1 MDRYKAILKEY
12 WGYDDF
18 RPLQGD
24 IIRSV
29 GEGHDTVGLMPTGG
43 GKSLTFQVPAMLAE
57 GICLVITPLVALMKD
72 QVQNLRQ
79 RGIKAAAIFS
89 GMSRDEIIIT
99 MENCQFGNF
108 KFLYIS
114 PERLSTE
121 LFQKR
126 IKLLKISMI
135 AVDEA
140 HCISQWGYDFRPSYL
155 KISEVRNMLP
165 EVPVLALTATATP
178 EVVKDIQ
185 EELQFEEGRVFQK
198 SFERDNLAYLVI
210 NSENKAGY
218 LLRILNQYPGTSVV
232 YVRNR
237 NKTKEI
243 ADWLNKKDISA
254 DYFHA
259 GLSNAE
265 KDRKQKAW
273 TEDEIR
279 VMVSTN
285 AFGMG
290 IDKPDVRTVIHVD
303 VPDSPE
309 AYFQEAGRGGR
320 DGEKSRAF
328 LIYSKNDITKI
339 KRRIGDT
346 FPPKEFVVRVYEAL
360 GNYFQIAVGSGLD
373 RMFDFN
379 INDFCSKFKMPV
391 VRTFNALKILERG
404 GYLVATEESENSSRL
419 YFLIDRNE
427 LYRFEMLDE
436 DQEALLHVILRSY
449 SGLFSQFVYI
459 NEDVLAKRL
468 NSTREKI
475 YQCLVQLDRSGMV
488 KYIPRK
494 RTPMIIYTIERLEEK
509 YVELNKEV
517 YDERKE
523 RFESRINAMVEYV
536 TTDQQCRSKLLLSY
550 FGQKNAGNCGQ
561 CDVCLNK
568 EYKKEL
574 SDESLLQQIRQL
586 VSDQNLMLEEL
597 LIHLPIEGERA
608 EQLVRWAIDNE
619 KLTVNEHGFLKWK
632 PD

>member
-1 MDRYKAILKEY
+1 MDKYKAILKEY

-24 IIRSV
+24 IIKSV
-29 GEGHDTVGLMPTGG
+29 GSGHDTLGLMPTGG
-43 GKSLTFQVPAMLAE
+43 GKSLTFQVPAMNME
-57 GICLVITPLVALMKD
+57 GVCLVITPLIALMKD
-72 QVQNLRQ
+72 QVENLRR

-99 MENCQFGNF
+99 MENCQFGDF

-126 IKLLKISMI
+126 IKLLKISLI

-155 KISEVRNMLP
+155 KISEVRQMLP

-178 EVVKDIQ
+178 DVVKDIQ
-185 EELQFEEGRVFQK
+185 EKLQFDEGRVFKK

-218 LLRILNQYPGTSVV
+218 LLRILNQYSGTSVV

-243 ADWLNKKDISA
+243 SDWLNDKGISA
-254 DYFHA
+254 DFFHA
-259 GLSNAE
+259 GLSNVK
-265 KDRKQKAW
+265 KDAKQKAW
-273 TEDEIR
+273 TNDEIR
-279 VMVSTN
+279 VIVSTN

-290 IDKPDVRTVIHVD
+290 IDKPDVRTVVHVD

-320 DGEKSRAF
+320 DGIKARAF
-328 LIYSKNDITKI
+328 LIYSKSDITKI

-373 RMFDFN
+373 RMFDFE
-379 INDFCSKFKMPV
+379 IKDFCSRFKMPM
-391 VRTFNALKILERG
+391 VRTFSALKILERG
-404 GYLVATEESENSSRL
+404 GYLVATEESESSSRL
-419 YFLIDRNE
+419 YFLVDRNE
-427 LYRFEMLDE
+427 LYRFELLDNN
-436 DQEALLHVILRSY
+436 QEALIQILLRSY

-459 NEDVLAKRL
+459 NEEVLAKRL
-468 NSTREKI
+468 NVTREKI
-475 YQCLVQLDRSGMV
+475 YQILVQLNRSGMV

-494 RTPMIIYTIERLEEK
+494 RTPMIIYTQERLEAK
-509 YVELNKEV
+509 YIELNKVV
-517 YDERKE
+517 YDDRKE
-523 RFESRINAMVEYV
+523 RFESRINGMVEYV
-536 TTDQQCRSKLLLSY
+536 TSEQQCRSKMLLSY
-550 FGQKNAGNCGQ
+550 FGQKSAGNCGQ
-561 CDVCLNK
+561 CDVCISK
-568 EYKKEL
+568 GYKKEL
-574 SDESLLQQIRQL
+574 SEEALLELIRGCI
-586 VSDQNLMLEEL
+586 SDQKLTFNELMLK
-597 LIHLPIEGERA
+597 LPIESKKA
-608 EQLVRWAIDNE
+608 VDIVTWAIDNG
-619 KLTVNEHGFLKWK
+619 KLKYADDQTLTWC
-632 PD
+632 